1 MMSITDRIPSRKGY
15 TYDKLQE
22 INGTARL
29 DACIKMAF
37 AVIDFIGNF
46 GELDQLIEKFNQ
58 YMAFDKW
65 QVVRDNDTITF
76 KRLDKVIIPKSEKTS

>member
-1 MMSITDRIPSRKGY
+1 
-15 TYDKLQE
+15 
-22 INGTARL
+22 
-29 DACIKMAF
+29 MAF